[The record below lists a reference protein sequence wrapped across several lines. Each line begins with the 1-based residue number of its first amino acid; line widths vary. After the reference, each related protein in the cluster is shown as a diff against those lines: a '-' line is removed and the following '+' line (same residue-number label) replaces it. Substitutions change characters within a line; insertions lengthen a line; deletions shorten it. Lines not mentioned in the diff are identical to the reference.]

1 MRWKLWV
8 MAGLVLALAAPVL
21 AQVAAPGRGHGIGG
35 ARSAPATPESEKAA
49 PLTEVPRRA
58 EPAKVTGQV
67 ESLAVQPGRGGRM
80 MVQTA
85 VLKTRDGSLTVHL
98 GPDFYVRQ
106 QQFPLKVGDT
116 WEVTGFKTTLDQKTV
131 LVAREVRMGG
141 HVLKLRD
148 QGGQPLWRGM
158 GQGTEKSK

>member
-21 AQVAAPGRGHGIGG
+21 AQVAGPGRGHDR
-35 ARSAPATPESEKAA
+35 RSKPSAGDPGSEKGA

-67 ESLAVQPGRGGRM
+67 ESLAVQPDRVGRM
-80 MVQTA
+80 IVQTA
-85 VLKTRDGSLTVHL
+85 VLKTRDGSLSVHL
-98 GPDFYVRQ
+98 GPVFYVRQ

-116 WEVTGFKTTLDQKTV
+116 WEVTGFKTTLEQKPV
-131 LVAREVRMGG
+131 LVARE
-141 HVLKLRD
+141 
-148 QGGQPLWRGM
+148 GQSHG
-158 GQGTEKSK
+158 

>member
-1 MRWKLWV
+1 MKWKLWL
-8 MAGLVLALAAPVL
+8 MAGLILALAAPVA

-35 ARSAPATPESEKAA
+35 ARPAPATPEDERAA
-49 PLTEVPRRA
+49 PITQAPKRA

-67 ESLAVQPGRGGRM
+67 ESLAAQPGRGGRM

-98 GPDFYVRQ
+98 GPIFYVRQ

-116 WEVTGFKTTLDQKTV
+116 WEVTGFMTTLDQKPV
-131 LVAREVRMGG
+131 LVAQEIKSGG

>member
-21 AQVAAPGRGHGIGG
+21 AQVAGPGQRPRYRRRKPSAGDPGKRKGG
-35 ARSAPATPESEKAA
+35 PIDRS
-49 PLTEVPRRA
+49 PRRA

-67 ESLAVQPGRGGRM
+67 ESLAVQPDRVGRM
-80 MVQTA
+80 IVQTA
-85 VLKTRDGSLTVHL
+85 VLKTRDGSLSVHL
-98 GPDFYVRQ
+98 GPVFYVRQ

-116 WEVTGFKTTLDQKTV
+116 WEVTGFKTTLEQKPV
-131 LVAREVRMGG
+131 LVAREVRMDG